1 MAILK
6 FEPPKE
12 RAFLRVE
19 IACDV
24 HERVERYRAFCG
36 ALELTDL
43 VERALVYVMDKD
55 VSGAAEGG
63 RHHSGEGRTTAVC
76 EEGFPRRSNR
86 RGPVIFLSHLMH
98 SRDEPENATTTTA

>member
-12 RAFLRVE
+12 RAFLRVK
-19 IACDV
+19 IARDV

-36 ALELTDL
+36 ALELADL

-55 VSGAAEGG
+55 ADFRAQEKEGATSPAKG
-63 RHHSGEGRTTAVC
+63 AQ
-76 EEGFPRRSNR
+76 RRSVKR
-86 RGPVIFLSHLMH
+86 VSPADKTGGAP
-98 SRDEPENATTTTA
+98 